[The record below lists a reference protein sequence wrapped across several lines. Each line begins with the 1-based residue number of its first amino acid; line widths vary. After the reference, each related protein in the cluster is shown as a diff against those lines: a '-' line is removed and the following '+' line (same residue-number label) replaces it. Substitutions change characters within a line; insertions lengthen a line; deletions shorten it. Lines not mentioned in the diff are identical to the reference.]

1 MSRAALSTIIFTFA
15 ACLPAQ
21 EVSWIQDFAKA
32 KAQAKAENKHLLID
46 FTGSDWCGW
55 CIKLDKEVF
64 SQEAFQAGA
73 PKDFVLV
80 KLDYPRDE
88 SLVTAEIRAQN
99 ETLQQQYEIRGYPT
113 ILLTDAEGRPYAQ
126 TGYEQGGPE
135 KYMEMLGGMKKR
147 GDAFLAALLRADG
160 KQGTE
165 RAAALDEALTA
176 IDEDV
181 ASAYHLGT
189 MEEIVKLDADGKAG
203 LKAKYD
209 EKVQELMMRRDLNRE
224 AQALDQAISPM
235 MQAGEADK
243 AIEHLDGVIKA
254 PKSKLQH
261 QLALFFKGM
270 VIMDSTQDVKAAIAA
285 LETAKAL
292 LPKSP
297 LVARID
303 QILPEFKKQL
313 QDGDEKEEKGD
324 KKDDDDK

>member
-1 MSRAALSTIIFTFA
+1 MSRAALSTIIITFA

-21 EVSWIQDFAKA
+21 EARWIQDFSKA

-55 CIKLDKEVF
+55 CIKLDEEVF
-64 SQEAFQAGA
+64 SQEPFQAAA

-113 ILLTDAEGRPYAQ
+113 ILLTDAEGRPYAR
-126 TGYEQGGPE
+126 TGYEKGGPE
-135 KYMEMLGGMKKR
+135 KYLAMLAEMKKH
-147 GDAFLAALLRADG
+147 GDAFLAAMVRADG
-160 KQGTE
+160 KQGIE
-165 RAAALDEALTA
+165 RAVALDEALA
-176 IDEDV
+176 ALDEEV
-181 ASAYHLGT
+181 VSSYHLAT
-189 MEEIVKLDADGKAG
+189 MEEIVKLDTDGKAS
-203 LKAKYD
+203 LKAKY
-209 EKVQELMMRRDLNRE
+209 EAKVQELAMRRDLNRE
-224 AQALDQAISPM
+224 AQALDEAISPM
-235 MQAGEADK
+235 MEAGEADK
-243 AIEHLDGVIKA
+243 AIAHLDGVIKE

-285 LETAKAL
+285 LEAAKVL

-297 LVARID
+297 LVARIE

-313 QDGDEKEEKGD
+313 KDGDEKEEKGE
-324 KKDDDDK
+324 KKDGDEK